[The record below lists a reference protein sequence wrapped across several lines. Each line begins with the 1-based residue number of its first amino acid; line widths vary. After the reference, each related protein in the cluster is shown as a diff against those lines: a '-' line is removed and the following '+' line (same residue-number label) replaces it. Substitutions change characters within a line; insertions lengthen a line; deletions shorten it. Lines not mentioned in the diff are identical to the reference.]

1 MCKLFG
7 VNAIVIITS
16 RFHCGSQF
24 SIPCEDNYTCELNC
38 LYLFKAPSI
47 NLLFGQCFCLLNY
60 LFGYCVIYLAISV
73 FTVGLRKE
81 ERVSFWKQK
90 QMRLKIL
97 WMYFFIL
104 LSMSFPKRGKK
115 EKGKTSSQATTHGN
129 CLIYSLSLFFFLIII
144 IFYFFFAAS
153 RLVHGMPLSTV
164 NAVQSSSNHW
174 PFQYCH
180 LILKKQIPSHPQR
193 KQCSQTKLF
202 SAWGI
207 IVK

>member
-81 ERVSFWKQK
+81 ESV
-90 QMRLKIL
+90 
-97 WMYFFIL
+97 
-104 LSMSFPKRGKK
+104 
-115 EKGKTSSQATTHGN
+115 
-129 CLIYSLSLFFFLIII
+129 
-144 IFYFFFAAS
+144 
-153 RLVHGMPLSTV
+153 
-164 NAVQSSSNHW
+164 
-174 PFQYCH
+174 
-180 LILKKQIPSHPQR
+180 ILKTETDEIKNPLDVFLHFAIYVIS
-193 KQCSQTKLF
+193 
-202 SAWGI
+202 
-207 IVK
+207 